1 MRIFII
7 AALLVTSFVSHSQ
20 DSSWK
25 SSSVLDSLDSG
36 KLSIEGIWELVDF
49 DFYEDDV
56 IVSSAPLAEGYV
68 QHKIFIDGHVM
79 WSRQVPNGESEW
91 YGFGSY
97 EIKGDTLIE
106 RLEYGS
112 HALKKTFK
120 TDEHR
125 FLIDL
130 DEKSYRQINFKGYR
144 NFKSSEN
151 YRRKNEEIF

>member
-1 MRIFII
+1 MRIFIV
-7 AALLVTSFVSHSQ
+7 AAFILTSFASRSQ
-20 DSSWK
+20 DTSWA
-25 SSSVLDSLDSG
+25 SSSAPDTLDSG
-36 KLSIEGIWELVDF
+36 QLSIEGIWELVDF
-49 DFYEDDV
+49 DFYENEV

-68 QHKIFIDGHVM
+68 QHKIFMDGHVM
-79 WSRQVPNGESEW
+79 WSRQVPTEEKEW

-112 HALKKTFK
+112 HALKSTFK

-130 DEKSYRQINFKGYR
+130 DEKSYRQINFKDYL

-151 YRRKNEEIF
+151 YRRVSE